1 MTSLPPQKKTTLVE
15 IEIRG
20 AILYTKFAGPQ
31 VGQRESPILSSEVE
45 PYIKS
50 MGKDMKHFI
59 IDLQSVTFMSSMG
72 LGVCIGLRNKA
83 VSAGAKPILYG
94 TSPELLKLF
103 AMMKIDQMYKL
114 AGNQTELNRLLA

>member
-1 MTSLPPQKKTTLVE
+1 
-15 IEIRG
+15 
-20 AILYTKFAGPQ
+20 
-31 VGQRESPILSSEVE
+31 
-45 PYIKS
+45 
-50 MGKDMKHFI
+50 
-59 IDLQSVTFMSSMG
+59 
-72 LGVCIGLRNKA
+72 VCIGLRNKA